1 MREVYCRSEDVI
13 FYHQGRVAIKLQGSW
28 FKDSEWSEEDHQ
40 RRLQQ
45 QSLHSRRSCTGRKT
59 FSRRGKLREIIHEY
73 FRVSDTDES
82 VLDLNEMLK
91 VELENDNVHSFD
103 TRWDVTV
110 VAMKKQPLRG
120 NSEKFRTATAVT
132 ASAHSSYCSTR

>member
-1 MREVYCRSEDVI
+1 
-13 FYHQGRVAIKLQGSW
+13 
-28 FKDSEWSEEDHQ
+28 
-40 RRLQQ
+40 
-45 QSLHSRRSCTGRKT
+45 
-59 FSRRGKLREIIHEY
+59 
-73 FRVSDTDES
+73 
-82 VLDLNEMLK
+82 MLK

-132 ASAHSSYCSTR
+132 ASAHSSYCSTNRETTPDIQTYWSDTWIRKCCEKHFSFRERQLEKPASGAAAAQGESQGQAKETVETTYNGQQKVSAFEEVRSREEAVTRRKG